1 MTKTIPQAP
10 QLSSRMLR
18 VTLLWVIILIAS
30 VVYTLFLSWRME
42 ATTVSVRTVSSLQK
56 EVYEIAEAV
65 ALSQKGEY
73 QFDFQGSVWR
83 IDKVLQCS
91 TLDTSLP
98 YQSMAKDERLD
109 TVLDKA
115 NAIWKERLKPTL
127 LKWKTDRS
135 INLQQREQVLKELSI
150 LSQYISEWV
159 ELMEAGVTRNIVVLR
174 YTQVALGIA
183 SILSIIIAMWF
194 LIITV
199 IRPLNQLQAGIE
211 RLRASD
217 WKTQV
222 HAEGSLEFSHISSGF
237 NDLASHLDD
246 VYSNLE
252 NKVEEKTSSLAE
264 NNKYLTSLYGLTAF
278 LGEQHSLNELCESFL
293 ARVLSI
299 AGGVAGDIRF
309 VEFKPLRT
317 TLVCQNGYQEVKAK
331 NTNTDDKDFFN
342 AIILHPQPTVLLFE
356 DYPYAIDELKQ
367 KVRYVKIYHIRH
379 KQKNI
384 GLVTIFFAQA
394 PEKDPNMDTLMEN
407 LGQHMGTA
415 IENLRLAELDQQMA
429 VSQERNLM
437 AQNLHDSIAQTLSFV
452 NLQVQMLEVALKQ
465 KNEPQIDEGILQ
477 IKAGVQECY
486 DDVRELL
493 LNFRTRVSAEGFEE
507 IVQSVLERF
516 ERQTHVHSHLTIIGN
531 GLPLTYAQKLQVI
544 FILQEALSNV
554 RKHAKAQNVLVTVR
568 NKDDF
573 EMTIMD
579 DGVGIDPV
587 LLESRKQRHVGL
599 SIMKER
605 AQRVGGQIVIESE
618 KDQGTTVKF
627 LLTKDERALL

>member
-1 MTKTIPQAP
+1 M
-10 QLSSRMLR
+10 
-18 VTLLWVIILIAS
+18 
-30 VVYTLFLSWRME
+30 
-42 ATTVSVRTVSSLQK
+42 
-56 EVYEIAEAV
+56 
-65 ALSQKGEY
+65 
-73 QFDFQGSVWR
+73 
-83 IDKVLQCS
+83 
-91 TLDTSLP
+91 
-98 YQSMAKDERLD
+98 
-109 TVLDKA
+109 
-115 NAIWKERLKPTL
+115 
-127 LKWKTDRS
+127 
-135 INLQQREQVLKELSI
+135 
-150 LSQYISEWV
+150 
-159 ELMEAGVTRNIVVLR
+159 
-174 YTQVALGIA
+174 
-183 SILSIIIAMWF
+183 
-194 LIITV
+194 
-199 IRPLNQLQAGIE
+199 
-211 RLRASD
+211 
-217 WKTQV
+217 
-222 HAEGSLEFSHISSGF
+222 
-237 NDLASHLDD
+237 
-246 VYSNLE
+246 
-252 NKVEEKTSSLAE
+252 
-264 NNKYLTSLYGLTAF
+264 
-278 LGEQHSLNELCESFL
+278 
-293 ARVLSI
+293 
-299 AGGVAGDIRF
+299 
-309 VEFKPLRT
+309 
-317 TLVCQNGYQEVKAK
+317 
-331 NTNTDDKDFFN
+331 
-342 AIILHPQPTVLLFE
+342 
-356 DYPYAIDELKQ
+356 
-367 KVRYVKIYHIRH
+367 
-379 KQKNI
+379 
-384 GLVTIFFAQA
+384 VTIFFAQA

>member
-331 NTNTDDKDFFN
+331 NANTDDKDFFN